1 MRATRIAL
9 SLAAAIAFLVL
20 FLVPVVP
27 ISVSAP
33 VCNSST
39 VFAGPGCATWYSAP
53 GSSSASVIYAYLGIG
68 AVRVV
73 DMSPLLIGPLS
84 YRYCVMVGNPG
95 TMCGQAMQRIGNE
108 IRTPV

>member
-1 MRATRIAL
+1 
-9 SLAAAIAFLVL
+9 
-20 FLVPVVP
+20 
-27 ISVSAP
+27 
-33 VCNSST
+33 
-39 VFAGPGCATWYSAP
+39 
-53 GSSSASVIYAYLGIG
+53 
-68 AVRVV
+68 VV